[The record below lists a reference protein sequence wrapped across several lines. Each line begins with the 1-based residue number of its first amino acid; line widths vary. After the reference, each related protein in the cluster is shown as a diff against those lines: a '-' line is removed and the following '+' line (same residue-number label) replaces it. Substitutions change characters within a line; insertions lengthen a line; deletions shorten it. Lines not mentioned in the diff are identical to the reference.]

1 MFVNQKEDSPGSD
14 KELCYHY
21 NHTDIFVN
29 SSIFDTASIPSLE
42 AMKCGAALVS
52 TYNGGNLDYCL
63 HEENALVSYR
73 FENRL
78 SHDILRLVNDRSLR
92 NRLALEG
99 EKEAKN
105 WTWER
110 SITTFEKAINEML
123 LK

>member
-1 MFVNQKEDSPGSD
+1 
-14 KELCYHY
+14 
-21 NHTDIFVN
+21 
-29 SSIFDTASIPSLE
+29 
-42 AMKCGAALVS
+42 MKCGAALVS